1 MIAITYLFFPL
12 GYSLFMTYRHPIRKC
27 PIPTKLKFATWRMR
41 DDPTWAE
48 KVLWKELRLKRLDG
62 FRFRQQHVIG
72 KCIADF
78 YCHEAK
84 LVIEVDGSSHD
95 NRKVQDFYRD
105 QFMKGLGLTVLRLTN
120 EEVLNRM
127 ESVKEKI
134 RVLLAP
140 LPSKGEGL

>member
-1 MIAITYLFFPL
+1 
-12 GYSLFMTYRHPIRKC
+12 MTFSSRMRKG

-41 DDPTWAE
+41 DHPTWAE
-48 KVLWKELRLKRLDG
+48 NVLWEELRLKRLDG

-78 YCHEAK
+78 YCHQAK

-105 QFMKGLGLTVLRLTN
+105 QFMKGLGLTILRVTN
-120 EEVLNRM
+120 EEVLNSM
-127 ESVKEKI
+127 ETVKEKI
-134 RVLLAP
+134 RALLAP
-140 LPSKGEGL
+140 LPPKGEGL